1 MFFLLPFHFLLSRFF
16 EFIWRMN
23 MVKRTA
29 YSILLVCALMA
40 RPLSG
45 EAAAKEKEVISV
57 GELSVGFS
65 ENALVPSPD
74 LAGKQLKLYYEGG
87 NVTSYRFIDGE
98 SLVWSTAAGEGKEE
112 KGFENYLATQPVEG
126 IYFVDY
132 LVCRGDTTSISIV
145 LDMHRGI
152 ATVVEGFLPT
162 EKEALEPIY
171 LKAQLKKP
179 LSGVRTVFTPASID
193 QPFTSRTPRH
203 AETRDLIGKRIQY
216 IYSSKDAYEHVYL
229 NQHKYT
235 WHCIAGSEVGQA
247 DTEYC
252 TYYKIADDL
261 YLFVWQEKVVPT
273 LGVVMLNL
281 KKMKTTGKLFGYE
294 GFEFG
299 RVINFPVGAY
309 AKVLS
314 ESTYDLRGMDKAAV
328 NADLPQDRK

>member
-1 MFFLLPFHFLLSRFF
+1 ML
-16 EFIWRMN
+16 
-23 MVKRTA
+23 KRTS
-29 YSILLVCALMA
+29 YCTLLVCALIA
-40 RPLSG
+40 RVLDG
-45 EAAAKEKEVISV
+45 EAPAKEKEVISV

-65 ENALVPSPD
+65 ENALVPSHD
-74 LAGKQLKLYYEGG
+74 LAGKQLNLHFEGG
-87 NVTSYRFIDGE
+87 RVTSYRFIDGE
-98 SLVWSTAAGEGKEE
+98 SLVWSTAAAEGKEE
-112 KGFENYLATQPVEG
+112 KGFEDYLATQPAEG

-132 LVCRGDTTSISIV
+132 LACRGDARSISIV
-145 LDMHRGI
+145 LDMSRGI

-179 LSGVRTVFTPASID
+179 LTGVRTVFTHASID
-193 QPFTSRTPRH
+193 QPLTSTSPRH
-203 AETRDLIGKRIQY
+203 GETRDLIGKRVQY
-216 IYSSKDAYEHVYL
+216 IYSNKDAYEHVYL
-229 NQHKYT
+229 NQHKFT
-235 WHCIAGSEVGQA
+235 WHCLAGSELGQA

-309 AKVLS
+309 ARILS
-314 ESTYDLRGMDKAAV
+314 DTTYDLQGMDKAAV
-328 NADLPQDRK
+328 NEDLPQEGN